1 MEAKLVSELT
11 PKKVRT
17 STLLEFKQAG
27 RKITCLT
34 SYDAL
39 TSGIFDQ
46 AGIDV
51 ILVGD
56 SAADNVLGYTST
68 LPVTVD
74 EMIPFGRAVAGSANR
89 ALVVVDLPFGSYE
102 TGDADALATSIR
114 VMKSTNAAAVKL
126 EGGVRS
132 ATQIRAI
139 VEAGIPVMGHIGFT
153 PQSVNTLGGFKV
165 QGRGSDAEALMQDAV
180 AVETAGAFAV
190 VLELVPAELAA
201 EVSRKLSI
209 PTIGIGAGSGTD
221 GQILVW
227 TDFAGVHGGKPRKF
241 VKKYAD
247 LNQVLSAAAKEYVA
261 DVQAGIFPAKENE
274 FDS

>member
-165 QGRGSDAEALMQDAV
+165 QGRGSDAEALIQDAL

-247 LNQVLSAAAKEYVA
+247 LNQVLSDAAKEYVA

>member
-132 ATQIRAI
+132 ASQIRAI

-165 QGRGSDAEALMQDAV
+165 QGRGSDAEALMQDAL
-180 AVETAGAFAV
+180 AVEAAGAFAV

-209 PTIGIGAGSGTD
+209 PTIGIGAGAGTD

-247 LNQVLSAAAKEYVA
+247 LNQVLSDAAKEYVA